1 MMKLRKIIKYFQSV
15 LLLKRNNGQKRA
27 LNILRGVRPHPMHP
41 LRYATGKVLYFVGK
55 RIVHKRRMV
64 KSTDVIKKRFI
75 KVILFSE
82 IIVDTFQ

>member
-1 MMKLRKIIKYFQSV
+1 MKLRKIIKYFQSV

>member
-1 MMKLRKIIKYFQSV
+1 MKLRKIVKYFQSV